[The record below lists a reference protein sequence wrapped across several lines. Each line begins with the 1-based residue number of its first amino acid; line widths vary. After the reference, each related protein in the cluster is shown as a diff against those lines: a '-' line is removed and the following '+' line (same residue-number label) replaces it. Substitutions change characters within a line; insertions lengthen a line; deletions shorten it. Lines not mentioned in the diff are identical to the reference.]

1 MQENYN
7 NLNWTTDTMAM
18 AAPKEQV
25 SASELDGLL
34 KGRKFNRKQEDAV
47 DMFPTMPTC
56 DPEELRELE
65 EYCKKRGIVGVNF
78 NGMSPRAALNMLR
91 GKVEGMH
98 KSQAKKGLLYG

>member
-1 MQENYN
+1 MQENYPT
-7 NLNWTTDTMAM
+7 LNWSTDTMAM

-25 SASELDGLL
+25 SASELNSLL
-34 KGRKFNRKQEDAV
+34 KGRRFGQKQAADF
-47 DMFPTMPTC
+47 DMCPPIPEC

-91 GKVEGMH
+91 GKVEGAH
-98 KSQAKKGLLYG
+98 QAPTKKGLIYG